1 MQFEDFLAEFSA
13 DAINHQEFLLNAL
26 LAAFLSF
33 LLGFFYS
40 KYGSAIAN
48 RKSFSSNFMFL
59 TLTTMLIIYIVKSS
73 IALSLGLVG
82 ALSIVRFRA
91 AIKEPEELVYL
102 FFAISIGLGMGA
114 NQRVITV
121 LAFVLFMSLLLIQK
135 LAKGKKKLFTLE
147 CMYIN
152 ISTRELT
159 TDQINEVLSRY
170 FTFIELKRMDHF
182 NGKLDLSYIVESEN
196 IENIIKSKDQL
207 LELSPNINF
216 SFIEQ
221 KNLAI

>member
-1 MQFEDFLAEFSA
+1 MQFEDFLSEFST

-26 LAAFLSF
+26 LAALLSY
-33 LLGFFYS
+33 LLGLFYS

-48 RKSFSSNFMFL
+48 RKSFGSNFMFL

-121 LAFVLFMSLLLIQK
+121 MAYILFVCLLLIQK
-135 LAKGKKKLFTLE
+135 LTKGKKKLFTSE
-147 CMYIN
+147 SMYIN
-152 ISTRELT
+152 ISTRELNT
-159 TDQINEVLSRY
+159 EQINEVLSRH
-170 FTFIELKRMDHF
+170 FSFIEMKRMDHF
-182 NGKLDLSYIVESEN
+182 NGKLDLSYIVETEN
-196 IENIIKSKDQL
+196 VDNIIKSKDQL

-221 KNLAI
+221 KNLAV